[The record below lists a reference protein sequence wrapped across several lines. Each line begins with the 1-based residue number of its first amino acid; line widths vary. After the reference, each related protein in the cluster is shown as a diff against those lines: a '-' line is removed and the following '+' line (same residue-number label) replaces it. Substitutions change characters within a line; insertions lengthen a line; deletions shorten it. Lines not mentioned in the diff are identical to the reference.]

1 MKSIAFGIVL
11 LAALGTLLSG
21 CATKGDRLSPGS
33 ECLGRICLGPS
44 GGEAG
49 ELLAYNQ
56 RIRSL
61 SPEELNSEYG
71 MATQALARQ
80 KSDLNRLRTVL
91 LLLQPNAPFRDDARA
106 AALVDEVLGNR
117 PTENSATKALAQ
129 LLGAMVNE
137 RRRQEERYQKLT
149 QKLGEEEKRAD
160 ALQQKLEA
168 LKTIEKNLINREQAP
183 PLRVK

>member
-1 MKSIAFGIVL
+1 MKPIALSMLL
-11 LAALGTLLSG
+11 LALLGTLLPG
-21 CATKGDRLSPGS
+21 CAAKGDRLSSGN
-33 ECLGRICLGPS
+33 ECFGRICVGQS
-44 GGEAG
+44 AEAG

-61 SPEELNSEYG
+61 SPEELNSEYAI
-71 MATQALARQ
+71 ATQALTRQ
-80 KSDLNRLRTVL
+80 KSDANRLRIVL
-91 LLLQPNAPFRDDARA
+91 LLTQPNASFRDDTRA
-106 AALVDEVLGNR
+106 AALIDEVLANR
-117 PTENSATKALAQ
+117 PAENSAMKALAQ

-137 RRRQEERYQKLT
+137 RRRQEDRYQKLN
-149 QKLGEEEKRAD
+149 QKLGDEEKRAD